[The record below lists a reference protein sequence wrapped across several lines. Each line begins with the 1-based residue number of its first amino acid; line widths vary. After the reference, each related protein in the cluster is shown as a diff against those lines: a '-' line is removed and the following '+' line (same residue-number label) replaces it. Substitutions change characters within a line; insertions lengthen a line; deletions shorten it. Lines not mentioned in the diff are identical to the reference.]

1 MIKKR
6 VDSVSL
12 KNQINPN
19 SMDTFLGIAGLLVG
33 IAGLIIAWF
42 QYEGKR
48 KLTHAFQSAL
58 KGMTGNIA
66 KIQQSTKPQGVF
78 RQDKR
83 RLRQPGK

>member
-1 MIKKR
+1 
-6 VDSVSL
+6 
-12 KNQINPN
+12 
-19 SMDTFLGIAGLLVG
+19 MDTFLGIAGLLVG

-66 KIQQSTKPQGVF
+66 KIQQSTNRKAFSVRIKDALGSLENKNWPYKSPLMFAIGI
-78 RQDKR
+78 
-83 RLRQPGK
+83 